1 MDPKQT
7 DPTALLARNRAKL
20 EQAVRS
26 PDAQRLM
33 ELLNQN
39 AGSRLKGAA
48 AAAARGDT
56 GDLAAM
62 VRQLMESKEGAQ
74 LIQRL
79 SQTAPK
85 EP

>member
-7 DPTALLARNRAKL
+7 DPAALLARNRAKL
-20 EQAVRS
+20 EQAVHS

-33 ELLNQN
+33 ELLNQS
-39 AGSRLKGAA
+39 AGGRLKGAA

-62 VRQLMESKEGAQ
+62 VRRLMENKEGAQ
-74 LIQRL
+74 LIERL
-79 SQTAPK
+79 SRTAPE